1 MYATGMKPQRLDPKA
16 YSEMGQ
22 IIRRQI
28 LEMYTPDSCIAST
41 RATVSALKLL
51 SVDVFPL
58 AVQVAIANRPLY
70 EKAAEMGRFPEA
82 ESPEYPPDGWG
93 LGITQHVV
101 AIAERRWL
109 LDYAIDQANRPQY
122 GIDLIPLVVP
132 VTEDWLRGRS
142 GHVVFRHN
150 DSFLYYTARPGDRWF
165 ESSPNWS
172 GETRPGVTI
181 RSERTEKAKRRTAK

>member
-1 MYATGMKPQRLDPKA
+1 MKPQRLDPKA

-51 SVDVFPL
+51 GVNVYPL
-58 AVQVAIANRPLY
+58 SVQVVVMNRPLY
-70 EKAAEMGRFPEA
+70 EYATLHGGFPA
-82 ESPEYPPDGWG
+82 IESPEYPPQGYA
-93 LGITQHVV
+93 LQITEHVV

-109 LDYAIDQANRPQY
+109 LDYSIDQANRPQY

-132 VTEDWLRGRS
+132 VTEDWLRGRG

-150 DSFLYYTARPGDRWF
+150 DSFLYYTAYPGDRWY

-172 GETRPGVTI
+172 GDSRPGVTI
-181 RSERTEKAKRRTAK
+181 KAERKSEQKRRLVK